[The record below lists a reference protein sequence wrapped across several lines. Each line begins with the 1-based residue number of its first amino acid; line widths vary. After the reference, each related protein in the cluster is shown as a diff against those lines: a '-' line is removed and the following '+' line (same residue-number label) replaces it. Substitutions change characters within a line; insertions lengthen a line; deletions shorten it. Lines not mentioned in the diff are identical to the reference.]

1 MMPPAITIILD
12 DKRRRLGQWWQKLQ
26 HAVGG
31 VPLLIAGVHRL
42 RSPGGQG
49 DLLAIAEIVVAAVLL
64 LLLARDLRSGV
75 AKLRAPAPATPHLHT
90 HAHSGADWFDVVA
103 GALLILEAI
112 HSAHPGGKPFYER
125 PAFLLGVV
133 TGIIGLLHGK
143 LVALSWKRREIHLDD
158 YGVRARTSLFRGFS
172 VAWTDVRDLRITDS
186 AIIVDTA
193 SGAHTIA
200 LRRYRNAAEIR
211 AAFMRWDAAR
221 ALPDAS

>member
-42 RSPGGQG
+42 RSPGGEG

-75 AKLRAPAPATPHLHT
+75 AKLRAPAPATPHLHAD
-90 HAHSGADWFDVVA
+90 AHSGPDWFDVVA

-158 YGVRARTSLFRGFS
+158 YGVRARTSRFSGFS